1 MFLVQKKAVQK
12 TKTFGVH
19 KNPSHNFFGIMIPA
33 ISKHI
38 ENIFEKGELR
48 KEKVAV
54 SKMEI
59 TTRHAAIKSKMQTLL
74 SIHYILAFFLRKQI
88 L

>member
-1 MFLVQKKAVQK
+1 VQKKAVQK

-19 KNPSHNFFGIMIPA
+19 KKPSHNFFGIVIPA

-54 SKMEI
+54 SKM
-59 TTRHAAIKSKMQTLL
+59 
-74 SIHYILAFFLRKQI
+74 
-88 L
+88 

>member
-1 MFLVQKKAVQK
+1 MQKKAVQK

-19 KNPSHNFFGIMIPA
+19 KKPSHNFFGIVIPA

-59 TTRHAAIKSKMQTLL
+59 TTRHAAIKGKTQTLL
-74 SIHYILAFFLRKQI
+74 ANHYILAFFLRKQI

>member
-1 MFLVQKKAVQK
+1 MQKKAVQK

-19 KNPSHNFFGIMIPA
+19 KKPSHNFFGIMIPA

-59 TTRHAAIKSKMQTLL
+59 TTRYAAIKGKTQTLL
-74 SIHYILAFFLRKQI
+74 SNHYILAFFLRKQI

>member
-19 KNPSHNFFGIMIPA
+19 KKPSHNFFGIVIPA

-59 TTRHAAIKSKMQTLL
+59 TTRHAAIKGKTKTLL